1 MTGVPRLGLL
11 CPSPTWRSRAARPK
25 PWSSVTCVVC
35 DYGVLFVFLRVLQ
48 CACPLDKAECEI
60 GIISLL
66 PPRACPASSA
76 SWKDSATKYL
86 ICTREPREGLRQPPS
101 GDAVTLRS
109 APRARAWGSPRPP
122 PSPPARPVSAA
133 SRSVPRAAPVPSPPP
148 PSRSS
153 LVCPLGSRRSAWPS
167 PSPALRAAVKA
178 TLRPKAERTLSAP
191 PDPAAGMAPPP
202 PRPVPAVRPVLLLPP
217 LLS

>member
-11 CPSPTWRSRAARPK
+11 CPSPTRRSRAARPK

-109 APRARAWGSPRPP
+109 APRARAWGSLGSPQPSREACQRRLQKRPQS
-122 PSPPARPVSAA
+122 SPGPVSATSVQKQPRLSPGLPQERLAFPFARAPCSSQGDA
-133 SRSVPRAAPVPSPPP
+133 SA
-148 PSRSS
+148 
-153 LVCPLGSRRSAWPS
+153 
-167 PSPALRAAVKA
+167 
-178 TLRPKAERTLSAP
+178 
-191 PDPAAGMAPPP
+191 
-202 PRPVPAVRPVLLLPP
+202 
-217 LLS
+217 